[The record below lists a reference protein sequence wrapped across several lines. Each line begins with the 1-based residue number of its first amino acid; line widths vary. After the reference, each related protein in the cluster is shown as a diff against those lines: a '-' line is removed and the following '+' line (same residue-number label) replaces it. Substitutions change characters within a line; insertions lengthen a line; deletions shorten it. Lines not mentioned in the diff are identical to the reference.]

1 LLLRAHGAKV
11 PMMNKLA
18 SIAAALG
25 DPLRLQIL
33 ELLAAGR
40 SKPCC
45 SPENPDAPVWVCACD
60 LSERLGGLAHSKL
73 AYHLNLLRTA
83 GLLQEQQRG
92 KWVYYA
98 IDEEA
103 LGSFTQAL
111 SSRLTRQTKS
121 CCFGSKKKRQNA

>member
-1 LLLRAHGAKV
+1 
-11 PMMNKLA
+11 MMDKLA

-33 ELLAAGR
+33 DLLAVGR
-40 SKPCC
+40 TKPCC

-60 LSERLGGLAHSKL
+60 LSKRLGGLAPSKL
-73 AYHLNLLRTA
+73 AYHLNLLRA
-83 GLLQEQQRG
+83 VGLLQEQQRG

-98 IDEEA
+98 INEEA
-103 LGSFTQAL
+103 LALFTETL

-121 CCFGSKKKRQNA
+121 FCFGSKKKR